1 MFSHFGSL
9 YHFAESWQS
18 GNCTV
23 RFIHTADWQ
32 LGMTRAFL
40 NEDAQMRYAQDQLEV
55 IASIGMLARA
65 QHADFVVVCGDVF
78 ESNFV
83 ERRTVLR
90 ALEAI
95 GLISIPVYVLP
106 GNHDPL
112 DQSSIYTN
120 KDFVE
125 NRPKNVI
132 VLDKE
137 TPLDI
142 GPGFQLLPAPWTSKR
157 PQCDLL
163 KRACAH
169 VSPQDGVLRIAVAH
183 GAIDKQ
189 SRNMEDPNLIQL
201 EALQAKIN
209 EGAVH
214 YIALGD
220 RHSSTRITDRI
231 WYSGSPLATSFDEV
245 DSGKVLVVDLD
256 FDKCLVEEH
265 KVSAWSFIQQSLTIV
280 GDAGIEDI
288 SEILKGI
295 PAKDR
300 SVLRI
305 GVKGVLSLDGKA
317 RFEDLL
323 DKNRQLFASL
333 EIWNEETDLLIKPSA
348 DDLANLNL
356 GGFANVALNRL
367 LEMSTTNG
375 PDSETAKDAIGLF
388 YRLAKGVS
396 R

>member
-1 MFSHFGSL
+1 MVVGD
-9 YHFAESWQS
+9 
-18 GNCTV
+18 CTV

-40 NEDAQMRYAQDQLEV
+40 NEDAQIRYAQDQLEV
-55 IASIGMLARA
+55 IASIGVLAKA

-83 ERRTVLR
+83 ERRTILR

-95 GLISIPVYVLP
+95 GLISIPVYILP

-112 DQSSIYTN
+112 DQSSIYAS

-125 NRPKNVI
+125 NKPKNAI

-137 TPLDI
+137 TPLEI
-142 GPGFQLLPAPWTSKR
+142 GPGLQLLPAPWTSKR

-169 VSPQDGVLRIAVAH
+169 LSSQDGVLRIAVAH
-183 GAIDKQ
+183 GAVDNL
-189 SRNMEDPNLIQL
+189 SRNKEDPNLIQL
-201 EALQAKIN
+201 EALQAKIK

-220 RHSSTRITDRI
+220 RHSSTRIADRI

-256 FDKCLVEEH
+256 SDKCRVDEH

-280 GDAGIEDI
+280 GDAGIDDI

-300 SVLRI
+300 SVFRI
-305 GVKGVLSLDGKA
+305 GVKGVLSLEGKA

-333 EIWNEETDLLIKPSA
+333 EIWNEETDLLIQPSA

-356 GGFANVALNRL
+356 GGFAKVALDRL
-367 LEMSTTNG
+367 LEMSTTDG
-375 PDSETAKDAIGLF
+375 PDSESARDALGLF
-388 YRLAKGVS
+388 YRLAKGVG